1 MSKMGLLALYN
12 SSLQN
17 CSGYS
22 PEKVFKGKVD
32 SWLQAAWLIVGEEK
46 KVLGLYP
53 FLKSYTDKAGNPL
66 GVSPLS
72 PEEESKFG
80 VTRTQNVCLAIIE
93 ICFYLYRYTDNKDN
107 PLPFANLLCLT
118 ADCADL
124 HQRLI
129 SMAPQFQVLDKE
141 GYNTEQ
147 ELRDYKKTRTD
158 PMKNEIA
165 SIIEE
170 TKGAGRAVTNAGVW
184 VELKKRCNSEW
195 SCCIHVEEAEK
206 GQIIAWQGA
215 GGNIGR
221 LTPHAFNKRM
231 TTYRKEMA

>member
-1 MSKMGLLALYN
+1 MGLLALYN

-46 KVLGLYP
+46 KVLELYP

-93 ICFYLYRYTDNKDN
+93 ICFYLYRYTDKKDN

-118 ADCADL
+118 GDCADL

-129 SMAPQFQVLDKE
+129 SMNTQAPDLPQKGQ
-141 GYNTEQ
+141 NTGQ
-147 ELRDYKKTRTD
+147 DLRNYKRTRTN
-158 PMKNEIA
+158 PMQNEMMTIMA
-165 SIIEE
+165 E
-170 TKGAGRAVTNAGVW
+170 TK
-184 VELKKRCNSEW
+184 SD
-195 SCCIHVEEAEK
+195 
-206 GQIIAWQGA
+206 
-215 GGNIGR
+215 
-221 LTPHAFNKRM
+221 
-231 TTYRKEMA
+231 